1 MQMSDR
7 KLIVV
12 PPAELRDVWPTIRGQ
27 FDEIPMSDGTIPE
40 EVFFACMNGSA
51 VLCLLFVDG
60 ERVGWMVIH
69 LIGRDF
75 HIWLLWARNGF
86 DVMSVFRADLMQMA
100 RVAGARMLTFG
111 SSRRGWE
118 KVAGHHGFKMRST
131 TYECPVDD
139 LTAQ

>member
-1 MQMSDR
+1 MSDR
-7 KLIVV
+7 QLIVV

-100 RVAGARMLTFG
+100 LTRSAVCSQRSARGRRPSRV
-111 SSRRGWE
+111 
-118 KVAGHHGFKMRST
+118 
-131 TYECPVDD
+131 
-139 LTAQ
+139 